1 LPPMRTWI
9 VTIYEPLPFDAPET
23 RPQRCGMLAKA
34 LIRRGHK
41 VELWTSTFDHV
52 KHTHYFRKSG
62 RQDIS
67 DNFSIQY
74 LDGCGYRNDH
84 SLKRIFHNRQTAR
97 IFLEVALERSSPPDI
112 IFAPVPSLE
121 LAEAAAHYAKIK
133 SCPIVVDI
141 RDLWPD
147 VYFTMF
153 PEFMRSFVKPF
164 FYSEISRARRIL
176 RGANAITAISESY
189 LKWGLDYAERS
200 PHDSDKVF
208 PLGFVNAINFKQNDI
223 DRYSGVI
230 RKKYDIGVNKFIV
243 TYVGTFSGFTDVP
256 CILEAAH
263 CFLDDDRVH
272 FLIVGS
278 GEKANKYFSIGEKL
292 RNVTMT
298 GWVDFREVCSLLRIT
313 DVGLVAYSDIATMSL
328 PNKPFEYMA
337 SGIPLLSSLKGELE
351 CITLNN
357 NIGRMY
363 KSGDVS
369 SLVSEIKWFLENRDK
384 AKVMGRKALSLF
396 KREFLGEVIYSKLSI
411 HMERIARSHHEQ

>member
-1 LPPMRTWI
+1 MKIWL
-9 VTIYEPLPFDAPET
+9 VTIYEPLPFGAPQT

-34 LIRRGHK
+34 LIGRGHK
-41 VELWTSTFDHV
+41 VELWTSTFEHV
-52 KHTHYFRKSG
+52 KHTHYFQKSS
-62 RQDIS
+62 RQVIS

-74 LDGCGYRNDH
+74 LDGCGYKNDY
-84 SLKRIFHNRQTAR
+84 SPKRFFHNRQTAR
-97 IFLEVALERSSPPDI
+97 NFLEIALERSSPPDI

-121 LAEAAAHYAKIK
+121 MAEAATNYAKIK

-164 FYSEISRARRIL
+164 FYSEILRARRIL

-189 LKWGLDYAERS
+189 LKWGLDYAERNAR
-200 PHDSDKVF
+200 HSDQVF
-208 PLGFVNAINFKQNDI
+208 HLGFANDINFKPNDI
-223 DRYSGVI
+223 DSLSWSI
-230 RKKYDIGVNKFIV
+230 RKKYDIGINKFIV
-243 TYVGTFSGFTDVP
+243 TYVGTFSDFYDIP
-256 CILEAAH
+256 CILESARL
-263 CFLDDDRVH
+263 FLDDERVH

-278 GEKANKYFSIGEKL
+278 GEKANKLFSIGKQL
-292 RNVTMT
+292 KNVTMT
-298 GWVDFREVCSLLRIT
+298 GWVDFREVCALLGIT

-337 SGIPLLSSLKGELE
+337 SGIPLLSSLKGEME
-351 CITLNN
+351 SMILNN

-369 SLVSEIKWFLENRDK
+369 SLVSEIKWFLNNRDA
-384 AKVMGRKALSLF
+384 AKVMGIKALSLF
-396 KREFLGEVIYSKLSI
+396 KREFLGEVVYSKLAI
-411 HMERIARSHHEQ
+411 HLERISV

>member
-1 LPPMRTWI
+1 MKTWI

-34 LIRRGHK
+34 LIRLGHK

-52 KHTHYFRKSG
+52 RHTHYFRKSG

-84 SLKRIFHNRQTAR
+84 SLKRFFHNRQTAR
-97 IFLEVALERSSPPDI
+97 NFLKVALERSSPPDI
-112 IFAPVPSLE
+112 ISAHVPSLE
-121 LAEAAAHYAKIK
+121 LAEAATYYAKIK

-153 PEFMRSFVKPF
+153 PEFTRAVVKPF
-164 FYSEISRARRIL
+164 FYNEISRARRIL

-189 LKWGLDYAERS
+189 LKWGLDYADRNAR
-200 PHDSDKVF
+200 DSDKVF
-208 PLGFVNAINFKQNDI
+208 PLGFVNNINFKQNDT
-223 DRYSGVI
+223 DCFLGDI

-263 CFLDDDRVH
+263 FFLDDDRVH

-292 RNVTMT
+292 KNVTMT
-298 GWVDFREVCSLLRIT
+298 GWVDFPEVCALLGIT

-351 CITLNN
+351 HIILNN
-357 NIGRMY
+357 NIGRIY
-363 KSGDVS
+363 EPGDVA
-369 SLVSEIKWFLENRDK
+369 SLVSQIKWFLENQGY
-384 AKVMGRKALSLF
+384 AKEMGSRALSLF
-396 KREFLGEVIYSKLSI
+396 EREFQSEIIYSKLAT
-411 HMERIARSHHEQ
+411 HLENIARTHHGQ